1 MSPEK
6 KKRFIVFAAAAVT
19 LSAVLIVADY
29 FGVFGI
35 REYSNTEFV
44 EFSVR
49 TVDAETGRKIGNV
62 KVRCFQYNT
71 RNACGQP
78 PGREHG
84 VVRISLLVEKHVKE
98 SLLFQKEVRYTPVN
112 EDELRV
118 MFIHTEYQKPVRRY
132 NIPEL
137 IQHPD
142 QVFTVEMAP
151 LVPAAERARQREADA
166 AGRGDGT

>member
-1 MSPEK
+1 MSPER
-6 KKRFIVFAAAAVT
+6 KKRFIVAAAAVIA
-19 LSAVLIVADY
+19 LSAGLVVADY
-29 FGVFGI
+29 FGAFGI
-35 REYSNTEFV
+35 SKDSNTEFV
-44 EFSVR
+44 EFNVR

-62 KVRCFQYNT
+62 KVRCFQYTSN
-71 RNACGQP
+71 NACGQP

-98 SLLFQKEVRYTPVN
+98 SLLFRKEVRYTPVN
-112 EDELRV
+112 ENELRV

-137 IQHPD
+137 IEHPD

-166 AGRGDGT
+166 ADREDGT